1 MNTLETLSEL
11 LSDSFNKLPQDYP
24 SRMSE
29 MDALSFIMAI
39 ENKLNVELYDEDIES
54 VDSIEDLAELI
65 DSQKALKAA

>member
-29 MDALSFIMAI
+29 MDTLSFIMAI
-39 ENKLNVELYDEDIES
+39 ENKLNVELYDEEIES
-54 VDSIEDLAELI
+54 ISSIEDLAELI